1 VKRKTTETPPSSAR
15 NSVVLEKYGQPLVRA
30 LRNFRQTPALC
41 AAAVLTVSVSLTI
54 VAVFAVLLVNVQN
67 LTRLWSEQVQLV
79 AYIDV
84 LPEEAK
90 LQSML
95 EGLRIMPEVEKTV
108 LVGKEEAF
116 SRFRSRL
123 GGDADLLD
131 GLGPDFL
138 PASLEITLAPEHRT
152 EASVQAVIRMLKAA
166 GGFSEFRYGQE
177 WLERFEAFVR
187 LLRLGGFALTGFLLF
202 AALFII
208 ANTIK
213 LTLYARR
220 DELEIMALVGATPF
234 YIKFPFIIEG
244 ALQGLAGGL
253 LALSGT
259 WLLFSLFLQQGLAT
273 LLLATGLTSIAFLSP
288 AQMWLVVVAGV
299 MLGIVGSI
307 LSLGKF
313 VRVRE

>member
-1 VKRKTTETPPSSAR
+1 
-15 NSVVLEKYGQPLVRA
+15 VLESFGQPVTRA
-30 LRNFRQTPALC
+30 LRNFRQAPVLC
-41 AAAVLTVSVSLTI
+41 AAAVLTVAVSLTI

-79 AYIDV
+79 AYLDV
-84 LPEEAK
+84 LPEEQK
-90 LQSML
+90 LQTIIK
-95 EGLRIMPEVEKTV
+95 GLRNLPEVDKAV
-108 LVGKEEAF
+108 LISKEEAF
-116 SRFRSRL
+116 SRFRARL

-138 PASLEITLAPEHRT
+138 PASLEITLDEDHRT
-152 EASVQAVIRMLKAA
+152 EAGVQTVIRVLKAG

-187 LLRLGGFALTGFLLF
+187 LLRLGGFALTGFLIF

-234 YIKFPFIIEG
+234 YIKFPFLIEG
-244 ALQGLAGGL
+244 ALQGLFGGL

-259 WLLFSLFLQQGLAT
+259 YLLFTLFLQQGLAT
-273 LLLATGLTSIAFLSP
+273 MLLATGLTGIAFLP
-288 AQMWLVVVAGV
+288 ATQMWLVVLAGM
-299 MLGIVGSI
+299 MLGIVGST

-313 VRVRE
+313 VRVQG

>member
-1 VKRKTTETPPSSAR
+1 
-15 NSVVLEKYGQPLVRA
+15 VLESFGQPVNRA
-30 LRNFRQTPALC
+30 LRNFRQTPVLC
-41 AAAVLTVSVSLTI
+41 AAAVLTVAVSLTI
-54 VAVFAVLLVNVQN
+54 VAVFAVLLINVQN
-67 LTRLWSEQVQLV
+67 LTRVWSEQVQLI

-84 LPEEAK
+84 LPEERK
-90 LQSML
+90 LQSII
-95 EGLRIMPEVEKTV
+95 EGLHNLPEVDKAV
-108 LVGKEEAF
+108 LVSKEEAF

-138 PASLEITLAPEHRT
+138 PASLEISLATDFRN
-152 EASVQAVIRMLKAA
+152 EAGIQTVIRVLRSG
-166 GGFSEFRYGQE
+166 GGFAEFRYGQE

-187 LLRLGGFALTGFLLF
+187 LLRLGGLALTGFLLF

-234 YIKFPFIIEG
+234 YIKFPFLIEG
-244 ALQGLAGGL
+244 ALQGLLGGL

-259 WLLFSLFLQQGLAT
+259 YLLFTLFLQQGLAT
-273 LLLATGLTSIAFLSP
+273 LLLATGLTSIAFLPLS
-288 AQMWLVVVAGV
+288 QMWLVVLAGTV
-299 MLGIVGSI
+299 LGVVGST

-313 VRVRE
+313 VRVQG

>member
-1 VKRKTTETPPSSAR
+1 
-15 NSVVLEKYGQPLVRA
+15 VLESFGQPVNRA
-30 LRNFRQTPALC
+30 LRNFRQTPVLC
-41 AAAVLTVSVSLTI
+41 AAAVLTVAVSLTI
-54 VAVFAVLLVNVQN
+54 VAVFAVLLINVQN
-67 LTRLWSEQVQLV
+67 LTRVWSEQVQLI

-84 LPEEAK
+84 LPEERK
-90 LQSML
+90 LQSII
-95 EGLRIMPEVEKTV
+95 EGLHNLPEVDKAV
-108 LVGKEEAF
+108 LVSKEEAF

-138 PASLEITLAPEHRT
+138 PASLEISLATDFRN
-152 EASVQAVIRMLKAA
+152 EAGIQTVIRVLRSG
-166 GGFSEFRYGQE
+166 GGFAEFRYGQE

-187 LLRLGGFALTGFLLF
+187 LLRLGGLALTGFLLF

-234 YIKFPFIIEG
+234 YIKFPFLIEG
-244 ALQGLAGGL
+244 ALQGLLGGL

-259 WLLFSLFLQQGLAT
+259 YLLFTLFLQQGLAT
-273 LLLATGLTSIAFLSP
+273 LLLATGLTGIAFLPLS
-288 AQMWLVVVAGV
+288 QMWLVVLAGTV
-299 MLGIVGSI
+299 LGVVGST

-313 VRVRE
+313 VRVQG

>member
-1 VKRKTTETPPSSAR
+1 
-15 NSVVLEKYGQPLVRA
+15 VLESLGQPVTRA
-30 LRNFRQTPALC
+30 LRNFRQTPVLC
-41 AAAVLTVSVSLTI
+41 AAAVLTVAVSLTI
-54 VAVFAVLLVNVQN
+54 VAVFAVLLINVQN
-67 LTRLWSEQVQLV
+67 LTRLWSQQIQLV
-79 AYIDV
+79 AYIDI
-84 LPEEAK
+84 LPEERK
-90 LQSML
+90 LQSII
-95 EGLRIMPEVEKTV
+95 EGLHNLPEVDKAV
-108 LVGKEEAF
+108 LISKEEAF

-138 PASLEITLAPEHRT
+138 PASLEISLAPDFRN
-152 EASVQAVIRMLKAA
+152 EAGIQTVIRVLRSG

-187 LLRLGGFALTGFLLF
+187 LLRLGGLALTGFLLF

-234 YIKFPFIIEG
+234 YIKFPFLIEG
-244 ALQGLAGGL
+244 ALQGLLGGL

-259 WLLFSLFLQQGLAT
+259 YLLFTLFLQQGLAT
-273 LLLATGLTSIAFLSP
+273 LLLTTGLTGIAFLPLS
-288 AQMWLVVVAGV
+288 QMWLVVFAGTL
-299 MLGIVGSI
+299 LGVVGST

-313 VRVRE
+313 VRVQG

>member
-1 VKRKTTETPPSSAR
+1 VVKSLGKH
-15 NSVVLEKYGQPLVRA
+15 VVRA
-30 LRNFRQTPALC
+30 LRNFRQTPVLG
-41 AAAVLTVSVSLTI
+41 AAAVLTVAVSLTI

-67 LTRLWSEQVQLV
+67 LARLWSEQVQLI

-84 LPEEAK
+84 LPEERK
-90 LQSML
+90 LQSIID
-95 EGLRIMPEVEKTV
+95 GLHRLPEVEKAV
-108 LVGKEEAF
+108 LISKEEAF
-116 SRFRSRL
+116 SRFRARL

-138 PASLEITLAPEHRT
+138 PASMEITLGEDYRN
-152 EASVQAVIRMLKAA
+152 EAGVQAVIRVMRS
-166 GGFSEFRYGQE
+166 GDTFSEFRYGQE
-177 WLERFEAFVR
+177 WLERFEAFIR
-187 LLRLGGFALTGFLLF
+187 LLRLGGLALTGFLLF

-234 YIKFPFIIEG
+234 YIKFPFLIEG
-244 ALQGLAGGL
+244 ALQGLFGGL
-253 LALSGT
+253 LAVSGT
-259 WLLFSLFLQQGLAT
+259 YLLFSLFLQQGLAT
-273 LLLATGLTSIAFLSP
+273 LLLATGLAGIDFLPLWQS
-288 AQMWLVVVAGV
+288 WLVVFAGIL
-299 MLGIVGSI
+299 LGLVGST